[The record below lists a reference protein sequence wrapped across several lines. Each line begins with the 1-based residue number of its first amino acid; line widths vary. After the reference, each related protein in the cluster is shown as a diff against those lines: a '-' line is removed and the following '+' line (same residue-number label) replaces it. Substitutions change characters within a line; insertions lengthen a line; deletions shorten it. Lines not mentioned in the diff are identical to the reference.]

1 MHRSCASTTSEGSRP
16 QDRLKKNIIDWSIK
30 TKGRKVV
37 DLVKL
42 WSAGELT
49 TTSEIAHRLSGQRN
63 VVTSIRKSTE
73 TLKRR
78 KSTDVICGGRQLS
91 SDEALDYYVDSK
103 CTSHSYKQTRK
114 WSLKPGHEVFPSYHN
129 LCIFFLVH

>member
-1 MHRSCASTTSEGSRP
+1 MGNFLNKSKSWLEGSNLEFKKSLHRSCASTTSEGSRP

-30 TKGRKVV
+30 TKRRKVV

-63 VVTSIRKSTE
+63 VVTSIRKSTQN
-73 TLKRR
+73 T
-78 KSTDVICGGRQLS
+78 
-91 SDEALDYYVDSK
+91 EAKKIY
-103 CTSHSYKQTRK
+103 
-114 WSLKPGHEVFPSYHN
+114 
-129 LCIFFLVH
+129 